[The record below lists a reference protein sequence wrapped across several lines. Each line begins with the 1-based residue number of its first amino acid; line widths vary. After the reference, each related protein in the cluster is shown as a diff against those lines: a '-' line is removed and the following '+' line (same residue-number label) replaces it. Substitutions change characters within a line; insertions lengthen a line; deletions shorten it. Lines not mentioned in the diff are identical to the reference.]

1 MNEALEFY
9 KKHGLEECKRAYA
22 LSVNAGCEDLE
33 LKTVIDAVTTRKIL
47 PYTMYETEWT
57 DREIKWEN

>member
-22 LSVNAGCEDLE
+22 LSVNAGCEDMQMLTLITLNLIYRE
-33 LKTVIDAVTTRKIL
+33 HDSVSIAKKI
-47 PYTMYETEWT
+47 YQSS
-57 DREIKWEN
+57 RC

>member
-22 LSVNAGCEDLE
+22 LSVNAGCEDLDM
-33 LKTVIDAVTTRKIL
+33 KMVIDSANIPHKINIDVAVEK
-47 PYTMYETEWT
+47 
-57 DREIKWEN
+57 